1 MFDITVILLHIL
13 YDCVCV
19 CVLYFCIISVAI
31 FGDSASGCCKGVD
44 QIVVFGVVF
53 VIALFSR
60 P

>member
-1 MFDITVILLHIL
+1 
-13 YDCVCV
+13 V